1 MNNSINIGLLGL
13 GTVGSGVVHIIDQH
27 QDKLK
32 HQVGCSVTI
41 SKILV
46 NDLHKQRDV
55 HLNGSRLTTD
65 PDEILNDP
73 DVHVV
78 LEVMGGIEESRR
90 YILQALENKK
100 HVVTAN
106 KDLVAVYGSE
116 LLQAASR
123 NKCDLFYEASVAG
136 GIPIIRSLVDGLA
149 SDKIT
154 KMMGILNGTTNY
166 ILTKMTKE
174 GRDYHE
180 VLKEAQDLGYAE
192 SDPTADVEGIDA
204 ARKTAI
210 LGTLGFSMPIELE
223 DVNVAGISNVT
234 TEDLDYS
241 HELGLTMKLIG
252 IAERTGNKV
261 EVSVQPTLFP
271 HEHPLASVNDE
282 FNAVYVY
289 GEAVGETMFFGP
301 GAGKLPTATAVVS
314 DLVEVMKNMRL
325 GVNGNK
331 VSEPQF
337 EKQLKSDDEIF
348 SKYFL
353 RIHAKDQAGTFA
365 ALTSVFSENDVS
377 LEKILQRPV
386 VGQEVA
392 EIIVT
397 THQVSKQNYDG
408 VIKALAELDVVDHV
422 KSSYRVEGG
431 K

>member
-32 HQVGCSVTI
+32 HQVGCSVSI

-46 NDLHKQRDV
+46 NDIHKERDV

-65 PDEILNDP
+65 ANDVLNDP
-73 DVHVV
+73 EIDVI
-78 LEVMGGIEESRR
+78 LEVMGGIEESRK

-106 KDLVAVYGSE
+106 KDLVALHGSE
-116 LLQAASR
+116 LLQAAAK

-154 KMMGILNGTTNY
+154 KMMGIVNGTTNY
-166 ILTKMTKE
+166 ILTKMTQE
-174 GRDYHE
+174 GRDYDE

-192 SDPTADVEGIDA
+192 SDPTADVEGLDA

-210 LGTLGFSMPIELE
+210 LGTLGFSMPIELD
-223 DVNVAGISNVT
+223 DVSVAGISNVT
-234 TEDLDYS
+234 TEDLNYS
-241 HELGLTMKLIG
+241 HELGYTMKLIG

-271 HEHPLASVNDE
+271 HSHPLASVHDE

-289 GEAVGETMFFGP
+289 GEAVGETMFYGP

-337 EKQLKSDDEIF
+337 EKQLKSDDEIY

-365 ALTSVFSENDVS
+365 ELTSLFSKKGVS
-377 LEKILQRPV
+377 LEKILQRPLE
-386 VGQEVA
+386 GKELA
-392 EIIVT
+392 EIILT
-397 THQVSKQNYDG
+397 THQVSKQDYDS
-408 VIKALAELDVVDHV
+408 VIRALAELDVVDHV